1 MTSPSKSSFGPIV
14 NRLSKADVSHS
25 ASSSGD
31 RSIFENAVFGVF
43 QTSPDGRFLAAN
55 NALARIL
62 GFRSS
67 EELIESV
74 TDIAQQV
81 HVDATRREE
90 FSRILQE
97 SGAVHNFEAQAYR
110 QDGSTIW
117 LSLSARA
124 VRDAAG
130 KVVSYEGIVEDV
142 TARKQT
148 ELELLEMGNRLNAT
162 YNLAAVGISE
172 IDMSGRFLAVNDRFC
187 EITGYSREELLEY
200 RFQDIT
206 HPDDVKPDADLFA
219 RLKAGEIETYQLEK
233 RYVHKNGSTIWIE
246 LNVSLVRDAM
256 GKPAYRIGV
265 VQDITTRKR
274 AEQEAEAAQRRLS
287 FLAEASAILTS
298 SLEYEK
304 TLDNLARLVIK
315 GLGDLCSIDMVEDG
329 LVRRVALAHVNPAKE
344 KAFLRREP
352 TYTPGPKSGHPV
364 LRVTA
369 SRRSE
374 LINNISDAT
383 LKASARDERHFKELR
398 ALGVRSAMVVPL
410 AAGPRSLGA
419 MTIVSAKSGRR
430 YEQEDLALAEELA
443 RRAALAIEN
452 ASLYEAEQ
460 SARAAAESAQQR
472 LWFLAEANAVLSS
485 SLDLETTLSRVA
497 GLAVPWLAD
506 CCSVHMFPADEVEPR
521 SAVTHVD
528 PAKEAL
534 VRELHTRYPPRP
546 GERHPIIEMM
556 NAQTPVLVERI
567 EDRNLADFVRNEE
580 HREILRRLNFKSYMV
595 VPLIARGRLFGAM
608 TFATSAEDRRYGQED
623 LSLAEELAR
632 RAALALDNARL
643 YDDAQ
648 RVQDALRVALEA
660 KDEFLGVMSHELR
673 TPITAVYGGTRVL
686 RSRGERLDDESKAR
700 LLEDIEQESERLFR
714 MVENLLVLSRL
725 ELGQQVA
732 TEPVLAQRVV
742 GKLASSFRQRRPAR
756 TLELRIDESM
766 PPVAAEPHYLE
777 HVLRNLLTNAD
788 KYSPPDSP
796 IEIEASMHGHDAEVV
811 ILDRGPGIAPEETEA
826 IFERFYRSDRT
837 SGQAA
842 GIGLGLTVCKRL
854 MEAQAGRVW
863 ARPREGG
870 GMVAGITLPVYKE
883 V

>member
-1 MTSPSKSSFGPIV
+1 M
-14 NRLSKADVSHS
+14 NRLSQADVSP
-25 ASSSGD
+25 ASSSPEEQY
-31 RSIFENAVFGVF
+31 RSIFENAVFGAF
-43 QTSPDGRFLAAN
+43 QTSPDGRFLTAN
-55 NALARIL
+55 DALARIL
-62 GFRSS
+62 GFGSS
-67 EELIESV
+67 QELVESV

-81 HVDATRREE
+81 HVDPLRREE
-90 FSRILQE
+90 FSRALQE

-110 QDGSTIW
+110 RDGSIIW

-124 VRDAAG
+124 ILDTAG
-130 KVVSYEGIVEDV
+130 HIARYEGIVQDV
-142 TARKQT
+142 TERKRT
-148 ELELLEMGNRLNAT
+148 ELELVEMGNRLNAT

-172 IDMSGRFLAVNDRFC
+172 IDMTGRFIAVNDRLC

-200 RFQDIT
+200 RFRDIT
-206 HPDDVKPDADLFA
+206 HPDDVKQDADMFA

-233 RYVHKNGSTIWIE
+233 RYVHKNRSTIWIE
-246 LNVSLVRDAM
+246 LNVSLVRDAA

-265 VQDITTRKR
+265 VQDITARKH
-274 AEQEAEAAQRRLS
+274 AEEEAEAAQRRLS

-304 TLDNLARLVIK
+304 TLDNLARLVVR

-329 LVRRVALAHVNPAKE
+329 VVRRVALAHVDPAKE
-344 KAFLRREP
+344 KTFLRREP
-352 TYTPGPKSGHPV
+352 TYTPDPKSGHPV

-374 LINNISDAT
+374 LINDVSDAA
-383 LKASARDERHFKELR
+383 LKASARDEKHLKALR
-398 ALGVRSAMVVPL
+398 ALGVRSAIVVPL
-410 AAGPRSLGA
+410 TAGPRSLGA
-419 MTIVSAKSGRR
+419 MTIASAESGRR
-430 YEQEDLALAEELA
+430 YEQADLALAEELA

-460 SARAAAESAQQR
+460 NARAAAESAQQR

-485 SLDLETTLSRVA
+485 SLDLETTLARVA

-506 CCSVHMFPADEVEPR
+506 CCSVHIFPADGVEPR
-521 SAVTHVD
+521 SSVTHVD
-528 PAKEAL
+528 PAKEEL
-534 VRELHTRYPPRP
+534 VRELHTRYAPTP
-546 GERHPIIEMM
+546 GEHHPIIEMM
-556 NAQTPVLVERI
+556 NTQTPVLVEQI
-567 EDRNLADFVRNEE
+567 NETNDMDFVRDDE
-580 HREILRRLNFKSYMV
+580 HREILRRLDFKSYMV

-608 TFATSAEDRRYGQED
+608 TFATSAEERQYGQDD

-643 YDDAQ
+643 YDESQ

-686 RSRGERLDDESKAR
+686 RSRGERLDEESKAR

-732 TEPVLAQRVV
+732 TEPVLAQRLI
-742 GKLASSFRQRRPAR
+742 GKLASSFKQRRPGR
-756 TLELRIDESM
+756 SLELKIDERM
-766 PPVAAEPHYLE
+766 QPVAAEPHYLE

-788 KYSPPDSP
+788 KYSPPESP
-796 IEIEASMHGHDAEVV
+796 IEIEASIRADEAEIV

-870 GMVAGITLPVYKE
+870 GLAAGITLPVYKE

>member
-1 MTSPSKSSFGPIV
+1 
-14 NRLSKADVSHS
+14 
-25 ASSSGD
+25 
-31 RSIFENAVFGVF
+31 
-43 QTSPDGRFLAAN
+43 
-55 NALARIL
+55 
-62 GFRSS
+62 
-67 EELIESV
+67 
-74 TDIAQQV
+74 
-81 HVDATRREE
+81 
-90 FSRILQE
+90 
-97 SGAVHNFEAQAYR
+97 
-110 QDGSTIW
+110 
-117 LSLSARA
+117 
-124 VRDAAG
+124 
-130 KVVSYEGIVEDV
+130 
-142 TARKQT
+142 
-148 ELELLEMGNRLNAT
+148 
-162 YNLAAVGISE
+162 
-172 IDMSGRFLAVNDRFC
+172 MSGRFLAVNDRFC

-534 VRELHTRYPPRP
+534 V
-546 GERHPIIEMM
+546 
-556 NAQTPVLVERI
+556 
-567 EDRNLADFVRNEE
+567 
-580 HREILRRLNFKSYMV
+580 
-595 VPLIARGRLFGAM
+595 
-608 TFATSAEDRRYGQED
+608 
-623 LSLAEELAR
+623 
-632 RAALALDNARL
+632 
-643 YDDAQ
+643 
-648 RVQDALRVALEA
+648 
-660 KDEFLGVMSHELR
+660 
-673 TPITAVYGGTRVL
+673 
-686 RSRGERLDDESKAR
+686 
-700 LLEDIEQESERLFR
+700 
-714 MVENLLVLSRL
+714 
-725 ELGQQVA
+725 
-732 TEPVLAQRVV
+732 
-742 GKLASSFRQRRPAR
+742 
-756 TLELRIDESM
+756 
-766 PPVAAEPHYLE
+766 
-777 HVLRNLLTNAD
+777 
-788 KYSPPDSP
+788 
-796 IEIEASMHGHDAEVV
+796 
-811 ILDRGPGIAPEETEA
+811 
-826 IFERFYRSDRT
+826 
-837 SGQAA
+837 
-842 GIGLGLTVCKRL
+842 
-854 MEAQAGRVW
+854 W
-863 ARPREGG
+863 
-870 GMVAGITLPVYKE
+870 
-883 V
+883 